1 MAKGKK
7 GKPAKK
13 NGKPAKKQGST
24 MSANFAG
31 MAGSFISRDEI
42 YHRLEWYFDHSHN
55 PKGPHTI
62 DPNTP
67 IDAFFENMDPST
79 GRKVLWVNINKI
91 SPTFVPAWKSALF
104 HGVQFPW
111 LSKKDVA
118 IGLRDIQSFG
128 NLIDSAVLTYEH
140 FGWHVS

>member
-1 MAKGKK
+1 MMGKK
-7 GKPAKK
+7 QKK
-13 NGKPAKKQGST
+13 LKATAVGA
-24 MSANFAG
+24 SAEFLG
-31 MAGSFISRDEI
+31 MTGGFISRDEI

-55 PKGPHTI
+55 PRGPHSI

-67 IDAFFENMDPST
+67 IDAFFQGMDAAT

-91 SPTFVPAWKSALF
+91 SPTYVPAWRSALF

-111 LSKKDVA
+111 TSKPDVA

-128 NLIDSAVLTYEH
+128 NLIESAVLTYEH
-140 FGWHVS
+140 FGWRVS

>member
-1 MAKGKK
+1 MRVAKGKK
-7 GKPAKK
+7 A
-13 NGKPAKKQGST
+13 KPAKKQKLAMT
-24 MSANFAG
+24 ADFAG

-55 PKGPHTI
+55 PKGPHAI

-67 IDAFFENMDPST
+67 IDAFFQGMDPST
-79 GRKVLWVNINKI
+79 ARKVLWVNINKI
-91 SPTFVPAWKSALF
+91 SSTYVPAWKSALF

-111 LSKKDVA
+111 TSKPNVA